1 MLPTPSTGGF
11 LKNLAERLSKPIEI
25 NTSKLAA
32 VGLLLLLIALL
43 IGGVVY
49 PLMSLGQEYRE
60 RVEDLQFRLVRL
72 QQVARNKDA
81 LTQRLERIKMLA
93 QKNDAFLPTNTA
105 ALASA
110 ELQTRIK
117 QTVSSAG
124 GELSSTQ
131 VIPERNEENTVRI
144 GVKMRLTGSTSMLR
158 QVLQDFESGKPY
170 LFIEN
175 LNIRP
180 IRMPRNPRDK
190 NPVIEDRL
198 SIDFDVIAYMQA
210 P

>member
-1 MLPTPSTGGF
+1 M
-11 LKNLAERLSKPIEI
+11 
-25 NTSKLAA
+25 
-32 VGLLLLLIALL
+32 LLLIALL

-60 RVEDLQFRLVRL
+60 RVEDLQFRLDRL
-72 QQVARNKDA
+72 QQVARNKDV

-131 VIPERNEENTVRI
+131 VIPERNEENTIRI

-158 QVLQDFESGKPY
+158 QVLQDFEAGKPY

>member
-1 MLPTPSTGGF
+1 MGGF

-60 RVEDLQFRLVRL
+60 RVEDLQFRLDRL

-110 ELQTRIK
+110 ELPTRIK

-131 VIPERNEENTVRI
+131 VIPERNEETAVRI